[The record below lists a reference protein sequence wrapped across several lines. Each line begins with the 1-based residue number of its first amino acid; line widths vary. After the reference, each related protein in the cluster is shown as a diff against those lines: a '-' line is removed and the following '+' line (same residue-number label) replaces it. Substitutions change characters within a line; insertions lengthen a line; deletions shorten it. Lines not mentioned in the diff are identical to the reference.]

1 MLVDSHVRSGIAFGC
16 LLASSAFAQPC
27 EPGFASGEPGE
38 SGIFDSFSAYVQP
51 MTEYQGKLIIGGAF
65 SAAGPLATK
74 CVAAFDRASGQWSRL
89 GRGVDTGNT
98 NGYAAALA
106 TYTIDG
112 VEHLVMGGGYF
123 GVRNANNQ
131 LVANTTGIAAWNGT
145 AWRSIA
151 NSANDTA
158 RSVWSLLNWEIT
170 PGRRVLLVGGGGRIG
185 DSAANGIAYFDGET
199 WSNIG
204 GPSNTGIDGTFSPT
218 VFCSAIYN
226 GQLYIG
232 GRFASVNGV
241 SAPNIARWNGTVWQ
255 RPGVLGN
262 GGAVSD
268 VSSLRVFD
276 NGSGARL
283 YAGGYDIRP
292 GGIASTVASFNG
304 TTWSRVGQNLG
315 GRGTSL
321 AVFDDGGGA
330 KLYMGMTADAQQQ
343 YFYRLEG
350 NVWTAVDGGVSVP
363 LTPNFPSVFGLY
375 ASGDT
380 LYVGGNFQVAG
391 SQGVAAYGI
400 AAYRGCSEPD
410 CPADFNGDAF
420 LDFFDYAD
428 YVTCFEV
435 GTCPA
440 GRTADFNGDAFVD
453 FFDYADFVQA
463 FETGC

>member
-1 MLVDSHVRSGIAFGC
+1 M
-16 LLASSAFAQPC
+16 
-27 EPGFASGEPGE
+27 
-38 SGIFDSFSAYVQP
+38 
-51 MTEYQGKLIIGGAF
+51 
-65 SAAGPLATK
+65 
-74 CVAAFDRASGQWSRL
+74 
-89 GRGVDTGNT
+89 
-98 NGYAAALA
+98 
-106 TYTIDG
+106 
-112 VEHLVMGGGYF
+112 
-123 GVRNANNQ
+123 
-131 LVANTTGIAAWNGT
+131 
-145 AWRSIA
+145 
-151 NSANDTA
+151 
-158 RSVWSLLNWEIT
+158 
-170 PGRRVLLVGGGGRIG
+170 
-185 DSAANGIAYFDGET
+185 
-199 WSNIG
+199 
-204 GPSNTGIDGTFSPT
+204 
-218 VFCSAIYN
+218 
-226 GQLYIG
+226 
-232 GRFASVNGV
+232 
-241 SAPNIARWNGTVWQ
+241 
-255 RPGVLGN
+255 
-262 GGAVSD
+262 
-268 VSSLRVFD
+268 
-276 NGSGARL
+276 
-283 YAGGYDIRP
+283 RP

-315 GRGTSL
+315 GRATSL

-380 LYVGGNFQVAG
+380 LHVGGNFQVAG

-400 AAYRGCSEPD
+400 AAYRGCAEPD

>member
-1 MLVDSHVRSGIAFGC
+1 MSVHASPVRAIACALFAGT
-16 LLASSAFAQPC
+16 SAFAQPC
-27 EPGFASGEPGE
+27 EPGFAPGEPGE

-51 MTEYQGKLIIGGAF
+51 MAEYQGKLVIGGAF

-74 CVAAFDRASGQWSRL
+74 CVAAFDPATGIWTPF

-106 TYTIDG
+106 AFTIDG
-112 VEHLVMGGGYF
+112 VENLILGGGFF
-123 GVRNANNQ
+123 GVRNANNV
-131 LVANTTGIAAWNGT
+131 LVANTTGLAAWNGS

-151 NSANDTA
+151 SSANDGG
-158 RSVWSLLNWEIT
+158 RSVWTLMDWEVS
-170 PGRRVLLVGGGGRIG
+170 PGQRVLLVGGGGRVG
-185 DSAANGIAYFDGET
+185 DSTANGIALYDGQT
-199 WSNIG
+199 WSNVG
-204 GPSNTGIDGTFSPT
+204 GPGNTGIDGTFSPT

-241 SAPNIARWNGTVWQ
+241 SAPNIARWNGSVWQ

-268 VSSLRVFD
+268 VSSLHVFD
-276 NGSGARL
+276 SGSGPRL

-315 GRGTSL
+315 GRATSL
-321 AVFDDGGGA
+321 AAFDDGTGV

-350 NVWTAVDGGVSVP
+350 NSWVVVDGGVSEP

-375 ASGDT
+375 VSGNT
-380 LYVGGNFQVAG
+380 LYVGGNFQIAG
-391 SQGVAAYGI
+391 GEAAYGI
-400 AAYRGCSEPD
+400 ASYRGCAEPE

-435 GTCPA
+435 GTCPL